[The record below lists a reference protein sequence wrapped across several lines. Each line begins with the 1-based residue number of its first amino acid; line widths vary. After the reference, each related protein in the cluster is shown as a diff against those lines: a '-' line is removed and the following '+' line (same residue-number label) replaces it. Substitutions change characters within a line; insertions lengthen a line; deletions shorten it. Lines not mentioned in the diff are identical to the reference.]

1 MNKELKEFLYYF
13 IGSIIIVSLCF
24 ATKIFA
30 AKSFGLPLMIAL
42 ICVSFLVFKN
52 EKRWGLG
59 TFVFLSATFWVIQSS
74 STPYLIPGIDLLILG
89 ITMVAIIILLN
100 YARRLKQFTL
110 FPEVVLALCL
120 AVFIGPISSTVEK
133 NISYDVVLPKVTDQV
148 GW

>member
-1 MNKELKEFLYYF
+1 MKEFLYYF
-13 IGSIIIVSLCF
+13 LGSVLIVSLCF

-52 EKRWGLG
+52 EKRWGIG
-59 TFVFLSATFWVIQSS
+59 AFIFLSTAFWVIQSS
-74 STPYLIPGIDLLILG
+74 STPYLVPGLDLLILG
-89 ITMVAIIILLN
+89 ITMVVIIVLLN
-100 YARRLKQFTL
+100 YARKLKHFTI

-120 AVFIGPISSTVEK
+120 AVFIGPISNTVGE
-133 NISYDVVLPKVTDQV
+133 NISNDVVLPSVTDQV